1 MSKRPENIDN
11 QEKAAAT
18 EAQAAAETAK
28 AEAAND
34 GGSEAEKLMTQ
45 LAEKD
50 KEIAELKDK
59 YLRTLADFDNTRKR
73 LRQQSEET
81 VRLQRENLLRSIL
94 PVVDNLERAVAA
106 AKGGGNGKSIV
117 EGVEMVLQTMID
129 FLKGEGVTA
138 LNAVG
143 QPFDPQRHEAM
154 DQVESEAHPPNTV
167 VSEFHRGYLIGERM
181 LRPARVTVAKSAS
194 SKPEEGK
201 PQS

>member
-28 AEAAND
+28 AEAANG

-194 SKPEEGK
+194 PKPEEGK